1 MSSASTWGEAGT
13 QSSFSRH
20 RGFRGL
26 AAWVFFVSQWIWPH
40 DQISSEI
47 HLKYHLRSMIYT
59 YMVHFAENEKKDRS
73 KLPNQLFIMIIIFWW
88 GSLGWIGHISLYIT
102 FARGSCRALTQKIL
116 QREAR
121 KAQGL
126 AGDRKIPMNT
136 VVERPRNSNFFWGEE
151 DFWCCIVW
159 QATRGYSKV
168 LLISSILV
176 HFSELQAI
184 LLSGTT
190 KCQPQHFGESRF
202 GGIPFAINCSLNITA
217 FW

>member
-1 MSSASTWGEAGT
+1 MFNPSNSMSSASTRGEAGT

-20 RGFRGL
+20 RGEGPKSCCFPMNMTP
-26 AAWVFFVSQWIWPH
+26 WSE
-40 DQISSEI
+40 SSEI
-47 HLKYHLRSMIYT
+47 HCWNIIFEVWFIHTCTFCRER
-59 YMVHFAENEKKDRS
+59 FKDRS

-136 VVERPRNSNFFWGEE
+136 VVERPRNSNLFWG
-151 DFWCCIVW
+151 
-159 QATRGYSKV
+159 R
-168 LLISSILV
+168 
-176 HFSELQAI
+176 
-184 LLSGTT
+184 
-190 KCQPQHFGESRF
+190 RF
-202 GGIPFAINCSLNITA
+202 LMLYCVTSHQRV
-217 FW
+217 